1 MDVSCISATYIIP
14 RFPAVLRKGGHAV
27 VLIKPQ
33 FEVGRQMLG
42 KGGIVKDPK
51 AHALAVQRVAE
62 SGMSVGLTPMGL
74 IPSPIAGGDGNRE
87 FLIHFIYQ
95 TEEAARVDEDLIRRV
110 TSPAH

>member
-1 MDVSCISATYIIP
+1 
-14 RFPAVLRKGGHAV
+14 
-27 VLIKPQ
+27 
-33 FEVGRQMLG
+33 MLG

-95 TEEAARVDEDLIRRV
+95 TEEAARVDNALIHRV